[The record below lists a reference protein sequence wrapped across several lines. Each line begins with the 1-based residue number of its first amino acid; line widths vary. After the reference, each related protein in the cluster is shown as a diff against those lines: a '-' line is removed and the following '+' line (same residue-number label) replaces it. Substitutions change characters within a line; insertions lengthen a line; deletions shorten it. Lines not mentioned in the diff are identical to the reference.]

1 MIPYQMKNIKQL
13 LKFKDKEYNIAD
25 VSTSK
30 NLNYMQ
36 AQAILNLNIVVKAY
50 KTLELANSV
59 KKDKK

>member
-1 MIPYQMKNIKQL
+1 MKNIKQL

-36 AQAILNLNIVVKAY
+36 AQEILNLNIVVKAY

>member
-36 AQAILNLNIVVKAY
+36 AQEILNLNIVVKAY
-50 KTLELANSV
+50 KTLDLANSV